1 MVWIFPV
8 VNSLFFALN
17 FQLWK
22 TYIKRPMI
30 LVGPSLGATVA
41 VDFTA
46 TYPEAVNFQFTIIK
60 LFWIKPILIYTSLTK
75 FDYFRGF
82 QVDKLVLINANAYS
96 EGTGRLK
103 ELPKSIAYAGV
114 CP

>member
-1 MVWIFPV
+1 
-8 VNSLFFALN
+8 
-17 FQLWK
+17 
-22 TYIKRPMI
+22 MI

-46 TYPEAVNFQFTIIK
+46 TYPEAVNFRFIIFK
-60 LFWIKPILIYTSLTK
+60 LPITKAHSLNPILS
-75 FDYFRGF
+75 DF

-96 EGTGRLK
+96 EGTGWLK

-114 CP
+114 CPKKALIILDN